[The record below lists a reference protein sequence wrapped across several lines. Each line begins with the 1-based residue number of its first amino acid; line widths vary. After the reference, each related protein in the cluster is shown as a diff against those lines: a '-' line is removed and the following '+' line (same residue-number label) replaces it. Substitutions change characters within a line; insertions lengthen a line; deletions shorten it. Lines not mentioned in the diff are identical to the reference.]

1 MKNIL
6 KIVFVII
13 GTLIGAGFASGQE
26 MYIFFFSY
34 GLEGIAGLF
43 VSNILMG
50 IIIYVSLKIINKYK
64 IKNYKE
70 FLNIIIKINPKNKY
84 FNIKNI
90 INIIVNIFII
100 VTFFIMIAGFGAY
113 FQQSIGINSLI
124 GSIIISIILYIVFR
138 IGTDGFVKVNEI
150 ITPLLII
157 FMLIIGIL
165 NLKDINFINIIP
177 YSNNFN
183 WLISSIIYSSYN
195 SILLIPALIAINKYL
210 NNKKE
215 FKYVSII
222 STLII
227 LILSIFLFL
236 VLTRI
241 NGDIKN
247 IQMPIVYVVNNIFP
261 SLKNIY
267 GIIVLSSIFT
277 TAVSLGA
284 SFLQNITKN
293 RKSYQQIAQIMCI
306 TGVAVSKL
314 GFSNLVNLLY
324 PIFGFFGIIQIIILF
339 KNK

>member
-100 VTFFIMIAGFGAY
+100 VAFFIMIAGFGAY

-138 IGTDGFVKVNEI
+138 IGTDGFVKVNEF
-150 ITPLLII
+150 ITPMLII

-165 NLKDINFINIIP
+165 NLKD
-177 YSNNFN
+177 
-183 WLISSIIYSSYN
+183 
-195 SILLIPALIAINKYL
+195 
-210 NNKKE
+210 
-215 FKYVSII
+215 
-222 STLII
+222 
-227 LILSIFLFL
+227 
-236 VLTRI
+236 
-241 NGDIKN
+241 
-247 IQMPIVYVVNNIFP
+247 M
-261 SLKNIY
+261 
-267 GIIVLSSIFT
+267 
-277 TAVSLGA
+277 
-284 SFLQNITKN
+284 
-293 RKSYQQIAQIMCI
+293 
-306 TGVAVSKL
+306 
-314 GFSNLVNLLY
+314 
-324 PIFGFFGIIQIIILF
+324 
-339 KNK
+339 

>member
-1 MKNIL
+1 
-6 KIVFVII
+6 
-13 GTLIGAGFASGQE
+13 
-26 MYIFFFSY
+26 
-34 GLEGIAGLF
+34 
-43 VSNILMG
+43 
-50 IIIYVSLKIINKYK
+50 
-64 IKNYKE
+64 
-70 FLNIIIKINPKNKY
+70 
-84 FNIKNI
+84 
-90 INIIVNIFII
+90 
-100 VTFFIMIAGFGAY
+100 MIAGFGAY

-138 IGTDGFVKVNEI
+138 IGTDGFVKVNEF
-150 ITPLLII
+150 ITPMLII
-157 FMLIIGIL
+157 FMLIIGILTVFVPKEDACKIGIL

-177 YSNNFN
+177 YNNFN

-247 IQMPIVYVVNNIFP
+247 IQMPIVYVVKNIFP

-284 SFLQNITKN
+284 SFLQNVTKN

>member
-100 VTFFIMIAGFGAY
+100 VAFFIMIAGFGAY

-138 IGTDGFVKVNEI
+138 IGTDGFVKVNEF
-150 ITPLLII
+150 ITPMLII

-177 YSNNFN
+177 YNNFN

-227 LILSIFLFL
+227 LILSIFLL
-236 VLTRI
+236 CSA
-241 NGDIKN
+241 N
-247 IQMPIVYVVNNIFP
+247 
-261 SLKNIY
+261 
-267 GIIVLSSIFT
+267 
-277 TAVSLGA
+277 
-284 SFLQNITKN
+284 
-293 RKSYQQIAQIMCI
+293 
-306 TGVAVSKL
+306 
-314 GFSNLVNLLY
+314 
-324 PIFGFFGIIQIIILF
+324 FFF
-339 KNK
+339 

>member
-1 MKNIL
+1 MKEV
-6 KIVFVII
+6 IVLTLFII
-13 GTLIGAGFASGQE
+13 GALIGAGFASGQE
-26 MYIFFFSY
+26 MYSFFYAYGIYGIIGMIVSCSLMSIVIFKCLKLIYDRNINSY
-34 GLEGIAGLF
+34 DEFLEIYIKNKKITKLINLIL
-43 VSNILMG
+43 NILLL
-50 IIIYVSLKIINKYK
+50 I
-64 IKNYKE
+64 
-70 FLNIIIKINPKNKY
+70 
-84 FNIKNI
+84 
-90 INIIVNIFII
+90 
-100 VTFFIMIAGFGAY
+100 TFYIMIAGFGAY

-138 IGTDGFVKVNEI
+138 IGTDGFVKVNEF
-150 ITPLLII
+150 ITPMLII

-177 YSNNFN
+177 YNNFN

-247 IQMPIVYVVNNIFP
+247 IQMPIVYVVKNIFP

-284 SFLQNITKN
+284 SFLQNVTKN

>member
-138 IGTDGFVKVNEI
+138 IGTDGFVKVNEF
-150 ITPLLII
+150 ITPMLII

-177 YSNNFN
+177 YNNFN

-236 VLTRI
+236 V
-241 NGDIKN
+241 
-247 IQMPIVYVVNNIFP
+247 
-261 SLKNIY
+261 
-267 GIIVLSSIFT
+267 SIP
-277 TAVSLGA
+277 V
-284 SFLQNITKN
+284 
-293 RKSYQQIAQIMCI
+293 
-306 TGVAVSKL
+306 
-314 GFSNLVNLLY
+314 
-324 PIFGFFGIIQIIILF
+324 
-339 KNK
+339 

>member
-50 IIIYVSLKIINKYK
+50 IIIYVSL
-64 IKNYKE
+64 
-70 FLNIIIKINPKNKY
+70 
-84 FNIKNI
+84 KNI

-138 IGTDGFVKVNEI
+138 IGTDGFVKVNEF
-150 ITPLLII
+150 ITPMLII

-177 YSNNFN
+177 YNNFN

-247 IQMPIVYVVNNIFP
+247 IQMPIVYVVKNIFP

-284 SFLQNITKN
+284 SFLQNVTKN

>member
-1 MKNIL
+1 MDSALI
-6 KIVFVII
+6 FVIPSGGYLYLTDKI
-13 GTLIGAGFASGQE
+13 NISTFLIFLLL
-26 MYIFFFSY
+26 SY
-34 GLEGIAGLF
+34 TFLT
-43 VSNILMG
+43 
-50 IIIYVSLKIINKYK
+50 SLKTLMQFAGTFSFVLAGANNVRSMI
-64 IKNYKE
+64 E
-70 FLNIIIKINPKNKY
+70 FPIQN
-84 FNIKNI
+84 
-90 INIIVNIFII
+90 
-100 VTFFIMIAGFGAY
+100 
-113 FQQSIGINSLI
+113 
-124 GSIIISIILYIVFR
+124 
-138 IGTDGFVKVNEI
+138 DGK
-150 ITPLLII
+150 
-157 FMLIIGIL
+157 

-177 YSNNFN
+177 YNNFN

-247 IQMPIVYVVNNIFP
+247 IQMPIVYVVKNIFP

-284 SFLQNITKN
+284 SFLQNVTKN